1 VLARELAF
9 GELREVPGQEA
20 GPDRVRVS
28 GGVDS
33 QQAAIGDVS
42 DTTFRGAS
50 SLVAQRSRL
59 MVIGHLGVVAA
70 YLGAECGTYVH
81 QTETMEESEN
91 E

>member
-9 GELREVPGQEA
+9 AELREVPGQEA

-42 DTTFRGAS
+42 GER
-50 SLVAQRSRL
+50 
-59 MVIGHLGVVAA
+59 HH
-70 YLGAECGTYVH
+70 VH
-81 QTETMEESEN
+81 EELALLSPRVLDLW
-91 E
+91 